1 MAAKEKMNAI
11 QRALQTF
18 RRKGGVIKT
27 AQALHEGIHPGVLYR
42 MRDEGLIENLGRG
55 LYKLK
60 DQPLHGDPDLLQVG
74 ARFPNAVVC
83 LVSALSYHELTTQIP
98 RSIHLAIKKGSHQP
112 KVLSPPCSFFSVA
125 DKQFK
130 AGIQT
135 LDYQGVKMRIY
146 DPEKT
151 VVDCFKFR
159 SRIGLDVAIEALKV
173 WKEKRGK
180 NVARLLEYAR
190 LCRVEKVL
198 MPYLE
203 ALS

>member
-1 MAAKEKMNAI
+1 MDAAQK
-11 QRALQTF
+11 ALQTF
-18 RRKGGVIKT
+18 RRKGGVMKT
-27 AQALHEGIHPGVLYR
+27 AQALDEGIHPGVLYR
-42 MRDEGLIENLGRG
+42 LRDEGFIESLGRG

-60 DQPLHGDPDLLQVG
+60 DQPLHGDPDLLQVC

-83 LVSALSYHELTTQIP
+83 LVSALYHHELTTQIP

-112 KVLSPPCSFFSVA
+112 KVISPPCSFFSVA
-125 DKQFK
+125 EEQFK

-135 LDYQGVKMRIY
+135 KDYQGVRMRVY

-159 SRIGLDVAIEALKV
+159 SRVGLDVAIEALKS

-180 NVARLLEYAR
+180 NIARLLEYAR
-190 LCRVEKVL
+190 LCRVDKIL